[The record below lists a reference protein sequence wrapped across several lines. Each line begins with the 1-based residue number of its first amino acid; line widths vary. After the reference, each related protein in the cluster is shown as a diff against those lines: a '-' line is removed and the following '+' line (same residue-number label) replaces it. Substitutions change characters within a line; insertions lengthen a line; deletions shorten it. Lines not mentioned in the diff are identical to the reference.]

1 LLTIKL
7 LLRKTTLNK
16 RIIGFEYMVSEPFSY
31 TIATDVPPLYF
42 NKLFDFIYTQYLA
55 PQKQRFANLFRETT
69 PTSNRISYVVLDEQG
84 TQIIK
89 VEVRGKDTVNAIIT
103 PLETDIS
110 DTTIKEARQDVLI
123 ATELF
128 EEKARKL
135 TWYFAWREGEEIV
148 PEKVTLHEKSFSRLF
163 LETQVLLTFVFIGL
177 GLVLFFI
184 VLTLYPSA
192 FWAIPI
198 LLIAS
203 QFAFVFYSNKIIA
216 RSSDWT
222 ITKDNPTIHFL
233 EYQPPIGSLG
243 TLDDYKQ
250 IPPERL
256 VELKKEVYE
265 EIKSKR
271 GAIDC
276 REAERIFA
284 KYDVSCRLGSL
295 SAKKINVYELVKKVS
310 DRFGFKVPKIVISN
324 TMVPNAAASGIS
336 PSRGIVLITTGL
348 LVQLEE
354 PEVVSVLGHEFGHLK
369 GRDPLILFGL
379 LSAEFLF
386 RFYVLLNLF
395 PFIFSPLIFLVYFFA
410 VMTLIFFIAKFFEAR
425 ADLTS
430 AIMMGQPNVMA
441 RALEKIGFHRLL
453 FERVPSFRLQE
464 WVGLDSHPPIYFRV
478 DRLESLGN
486 STIKHPLIQSI
497 RDVLRGF
504 VATLKS

>member
-1 LLTIKL
+1 
-7 LLRKTTLNK
+7 
-16 RIIGFEYMVSEPFSY
+16 MASAPVSYSIE
-31 TIATDVPPLYF
+31 TGVPPAYF
-42 NKLFDFIYTQYLA
+42 EKLFDFIYSQYLV
-55 PQKQRFANLFRETT
+55 PQKNRFTNLSRETS
-69 PTSNRISYVVLDEQG
+69 PTSNRISYSILDTQG
-84 TQIIK
+84 RQKIN
-89 VEVRGKDTVNAIIT
+89 VEVTGKDTLNAIIT
-103 PLETDIS
+103 PLESDVTDAAI
-110 DTTIKEARQDVLI
+110 TEAKQDVLI

-135 TWYFAWREGEEIV
+135 TWYFAWREGEQIL
-148 PEKVTLHEKSFSRLF
+148 PEKVTLHEKSFNRLF

-177 GLVLFFI
+177 GIGLFVVFLTFYPAYFWLVPIILI
-184 VLTLYPSA
+184 V
-192 FWAIPI
+192 
-198 LLIAS
+198 S

-222 ITKDNPTIHFL
+222 ITKENPIIHFL

-250 IPPERL
+250 ISPEQL
-256 VELKKEVYE
+256 AALKKEVYE
-265 EIKSKR
+265 EIISKH

-276 REAERIFA
+276 QEAEKIFS
-284 KYDVSCRLGSL
+284 KYNVSCRLGSL
-295 SAKKINVYELVKKVS
+295 KAKKINVYEIVQKVA
-310 DRFGFKVPKIVISN
+310 DRFGYKVPKIVVSN
-324 TMVPNAAASGIS
+324 TMVPNAAASGPS

-386 RFYVLLNLF
+386 RFYVLLALF
-395 PFIFSPLIFLVYFFA
+395 PFIFASLLFFVYFFA

-430 AIMMGQPNVMA
+430 VIMMGQPEVMA
-441 RALEKIGFHRLL
+441 RSLEKIGFHRLL
-453 FERVPSFRLQE
+453 FERTPSFRLQE

-478 DRLESLGN
+478 ERLQNLSSEK
-486 STIKHPLIQSI
+486 IKHPLTQSI
-497 RDVLRGF
+497 KDVFKGF
-504 VATLKS
+504 AKTLKT

>member
-1 LLTIKL
+1 
-7 LLRKTTLNK
+7 
-16 RIIGFEYMVSEPFSY
+16 MVSAPISY
-31 TIATDVPPLYF
+31 TIETEVPSVYF
-42 NKLFDFIYTQYLA
+42 KKLFEFIYTQYLV
-55 PQKQRFANLFRETT
+55 PQKQRFTNLSRETT
-69 PTSNRISYVVLDEQG
+69 TTGNRISYFVLDTQG
-84 TQIIK
+84 RQIIK
-89 VEVRGKDTVNAIIT
+89 VEVKGTDAVNALIT
-103 PLETDIS
+103 PLETDVS
-110 DTTIKEARQDVLI
+110 DATIKEARQDVLI

-148 PEKVTLHEKSFSRLF
+148 PEKVSLHEKSFNRLF
-163 LETQVLLTFVFIGL
+163 LETQVLLTFVFVGL
-177 GLVLFFI
+177 GLVLFLI
-184 VLTLYPSA
+184 VQMFYPSY
-192 FWAIPI
+192 FWAVPI

-216 RSSDWT
+216 RSGDWT

-250 IPPERL
+250 IPPEQL
-256 VELKKEVYE
+256 AALKKEVYE
-265 EIKSKR
+265 EIIAKH

-276 REAERIFA
+276 QEADKIFS
-284 KYDVSCRLGSL
+284 KYNVSCRLGSL
-295 SAKKINVYELVKKVS
+295 SAKKINVYELVKKVA
-310 DRFGFKVPKIVISN
+310 DRFGYKVPKIVISN
-324 TMVPNAAASGIS
+324 TVVPNAAASGPN

-386 RFYVLLNLF
+386 RFYVLLALF
-395 PFIFSPLIFLVYFFA
+395 PVIFSSFLFFVYFFA
-410 VMTLIFFIAKFFEAR
+410 VMTLIFFVAKFFEAR
-425 ADLTS
+425 ADLSS
-430 AIMMGQPNVMA
+430 AIMMGQPKVMA
-441 RALEKIGFHRLL
+441 TALEKIGFHRLL
-453 FERVPSFRLQE
+453 FERTPSFRLQE

-478 DRLESLGN
+478 DRLESLEDT
-486 STIKHPLIQSI
+486 TIKHPLIQSI

-504 VATLKS
+504 VATLKG